1 MDPTVNA
8 CDMYESFFGL
18 RQEPFSIAPD
28 PRFLYMSDKHSEALD
43 LLSYGLAR
51 GASFVLLTGEIGAGK
66 TTVWR
71 RFLEMLPSNFDVA
84 SVVNPK
90 LDATALLAR
99 VCDDLNVELPEGAG
113 RVDLIDALH
122 GHLLLAQAKG
132 RRTLIVIDEAQALS
146 SEVLEQLR
154 LLTNLDSSGK
164 KLQVMLIGQ
173 PELRHMLEH
182 AALEPLAQRIVA
194 RYHLPALS
202 PVETA
207 GYIAHRL
214 KVAGLQGPLPFDAE
228 SIGLIHRLCRGV
240 PRRINAVCDRA
251 LTVAQA
257 SGQRRVDRSIVER
270 AAPEVFGRSSAA
282 PSPSAAPAR
291 MAPRVWAMA
300 AGIGLALAA
309 IVWFAP
315 QIGAVM
321 SASPSGRLAA
331 PAPAVVHVAPAA
343 VVPMASAVPALAA
356 PVAAV
361 PSPVAPSATPV
372 ATSESALEIDSNET
386 ARPAARGPAANW
398 TLPSGIEAAFV
409 PGAADETPAWRALAG
424 LWGTVLGAGEPCAA
438 AAQRSLQC
446 YRSSTGLG
454 LIRQLDRPGVL
465 RLVDERGRVAHV
477 LLVALAGDTA
487 TLDFGGTEL
496 TLPLMQLARV
506 WRGEF
511 ATYWRAPAA
520 YRLGDIARAD
530 SDLGQWLL
538 QQLSGID
545 GRGGNGVGDEALRS
559 RIAAFQLA
567 QGLSP
572 DGLAGPLTLM
582 QIGRASGVDE
592 PRLTRHA
599 AARAVVGPE
608 PTTAPTRSAR

>member
-1 MDPTVNA
+1 MRNPTVNA

-71 RFLEMLPSNFDVA
+71 RFLEMLPPNFDVA

-90 LDATALLAR
+90 LDAIALLAR
-99 VCDDLNVELPEGAG
+99 VCDDLNVALPDGAG
-113 RVDLIDALH
+113 KVDLIDTLH

-182 AALEPLAQRIVA
+182 PALEPLAQRIVA

-202 PVETA
+202 PAETA

-214 KVAGLQGPLPFDAE
+214 KVAGLQGPVPFDAE

-257 SGQRRVDRSIVER
+257 SGNRRIDRSIVER
-270 AAPEVFGRSSAA
+270 AAPEVFGRGSTA
-282 PSPSAAPAR
+282 PAPSAAPAR
-291 MAPRVWAMA
+291 TAPRVWAVA
-300 AGIGLALAA
+300 AGVALALAA

-315 QIGAVM
+315 QIGTVM
-321 SASPSGRLAA
+321 SASLDERLAA
-331 PAPAVVHVAPAA
+331 PATVPAAPAA
-343 VVPMASAVPALAA
+343 PALAA
-356 PVAAV
+356 PVATA
-361 PSPVAPSATPV
+361 PSPVTPSATPV
-372 ATSESALEIDSNET
+372 ATSESAPAIDSNEA
-386 ARPAARGPAANW
+386 ARPVARGLAANW
-398 TLPSGIEAAFV
+398 TLPSGIETAFV

-424 LWGTVLGAGEPCAA
+424 LWGAPLGAGEPCAA

-446 YRSSTGLG
+446 YRSSAGLG

-477 LLVALAGDTA
+477 LLVALAGDAA
-487 TLDFGGTEL
+487 TLDLGGTEL

-520 YRLGDIARAD
+520 YRSGDIARAD
-530 SDLGQWLL
+530 SDLGRWLL

-545 GRGGNGVGDEALRS
+545 GRGGNGVGDDALRS

-567 QGLSP
+567 QGLNP

-582 QIGRASGVDE
+582 QISRASGVDE
-592 PRLTRHA
+592 PRLLRHA
-599 AARAVVGPE
+599 AARAVVGPQ
-608 PTTAPTRSAR
+608 PTTAPGRSAR